1 MTKKTRTL
9 DSGEFEVLQHALK
22 ECTDLRDYIR
32 NVQFKI
38 DSMEESAD
46 RGVYEY
52 AGGELMRVSV
62 YVGKIKDKI
71 SDYIS
76 RNNHGDIV

>member
-1 MTKKTRTL
+1 MTKKIRTL
-9 DSGEFEVLQHALK
+9 NGGELELLQETLK

-32 NVQFKI
+32 NVQVKI
-38 DSMEESAD
+38 ENMEESAD

>member
-9 DSGEFEVLQHALK
+9 DGGGPEVLHHALK

-32 NVQFKI
+32 NVQVKI
-38 DSMEESAD
+38 NSMEESAD

-52 AGGELMRVSV
+52 AGGELMRISV
-62 YVGKIKDKI
+62 YVSKIKDKI

>member
-1 MTKKTRTL
+1 MKKKIQSL
-9 DSGEFEVLQHALK
+9 NSGELEVLHHAIK

-32 NVQFKI
+32 NVQVKI
-38 DSMEESAD
+38 ENMEESAD